1 MPKDERQNPLGK
13 EIEGALS
20 KFEPG
25 GELGPIEDRN
35 EYESRIT
42 RLPPEEKEL
51 AEERARFAD
60 LCHYFS
66 EQKMDLP
73 PQVVDEVG
81 RVSKLAVRDRID
93 AMKKLNQAVME
104 YLHDVGQDPRIRQ

>member
-1 MPKDERQNPLGK
+1 MPRDERRNQPGK

-35 EYESRIT
+35 EYETRIN

-51 AEERARFAD
+51 AAESARFAD

-66 EQKMDLP
+66 QQNIDLP
-73 PQVVDEVG
+73 PQLVDEVG
-81 RVSKLAVRDRID
+81 RVSKLAGRDRID
-93 AMKKLNQAVME
+93 AMKRLNQALME
-104 YLHDVGQDPRIRQ
+104 YLHDVGQDPQIRQ